1 VKRLYADDSADSRV
15 KVGNRQ
21 ASSAKNPRPKGGG
34 FCICAA
40 EMRVAATR
48 NAARAIRVT
57 FPPTLSSNSGVEFSP
72 LLLSFAI
79 QSIIGRIFD

>member
-1 VKRLYADDSADSRV
+1 
-15 KVGNRQ
+15 
-21 ASSAKNPRPKGGG
+21 
-34 FCICAA
+34 
-40 EMRVAATR
+40 MRVAATR